1 MVPKPVPPSIS
12 CEVEGYPAVNPK
24 LTSPSPNI
32 TYHNVLCEVSG
43 LSYGPIHKMVFTN
56 KLTGDYLGID
66 YFQIIQPLL
75 DTSTTTMIGNSLTT
89 DVATA
94 SSSPT
99 SDVPATSNASANTK
113 SSGAYHPPSQRR
125 FSCSNVY
132 TRPYHRS
139 VNWWS
144 SRPDANL
151 GATTLHVSET

>member
-12 CEVEGYPAVNPK
+12 CEVEGYPVVNPNLK
-24 LTSPSPNI
+24 SPSPNI

-75 DTSTTTMIGNSLTT
+75 DPSTTTMIGNSLTT

-94 SSSPT
+94 SPSPN

-113 SSGAYHPPSQRR
+113 SSGASNLPLSQRR

-132 TRPYHRS
+132 QALLLERQL
-139 VNWWS
+139 
-144 SRPDANL
+144 A
-151 GATTLHVSET
+151 E

>member
-12 CEVEGYPAVNPK
+12 CEVEGYPVVNPK

-99 SDVPATSNASANTK
+99 SGVPATSSASANTK

-125 FSCSNVY
+125 FSCSNVS
-132 TRPYHRS
+132 TRPYHWS
-139 VNWWS
+139 VNWRS
-144 SRPDANL
+144 SRPDANF